1 MNGRQDTTRS
11 RDGSRRSRGRVLL
24 CEPNTAARTAL
35 VQLLEDGGWQ
45 ALLCTNPNDALSASR
60 SGQPIAAL
68 LVDIREGMAI
78 SKALRQCQPEVLVL
92 YMSTAAELPEG
103 CVGELVKKPIDFA
116 VIERLLT
123 KVGALAQS

>member
-1 MNGRQDTTRS
+1 
-11 RDGSRRSRGRVLL
+11 L
-24 CEPNTAARTAL
+24 CEPNAVARTAL

-78 SKALRQCQPEVLVL
+78 AEAVRQRQPEVLVL
-92 YMSTAAELPEG
+92 YMSTGSELPEG
-103 CVGELVKKPIDFA
+103 SVGELVQKPIDFS

-123 KVGALAQS
+123 TEGALAQS